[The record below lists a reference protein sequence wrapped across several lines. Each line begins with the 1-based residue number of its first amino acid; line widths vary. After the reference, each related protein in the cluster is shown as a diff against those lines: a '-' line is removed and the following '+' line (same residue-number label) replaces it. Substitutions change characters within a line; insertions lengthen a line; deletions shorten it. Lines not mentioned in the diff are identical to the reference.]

1 MKVLAWIVL
10 GYTVFIVATMLLLGG
25 VVDTEDVIT
34 LAYFGSVIAVAVHVI
49 KKG

>member
-10 GYTVFIVATMLLLGG
+10 GYTVFIVATMLLLGIA
-25 VVDTEDVIT
+25 DTEDVIT
-34 LAYFGSVIAVAVHVI
+34 LAYFGSVMAVAVHVI